1 MKPLLKLFATAA
13 LSSLALQSYAAD
25 YAVILKTLSNP
36 FWVAMEQG
44 IKEEAQ
50 KLDVEVDI
58 FSVASEG
65 DLQAQMQLFEDLN
78 NRNYKA
84 IAFAPLSPVNL
95 VQPAAAAYKKGTILV
110 NLDEKVDVKT
120 LKAAGGNVN
129 AFITTDNVKVGE
141 TGASHIITQLGAKG
155 GKVAIIEGK
164 AGNVSGEN
172 RKQGAEKAFAN
183 AENIELITS
192 QPADWDRIRALD
204 VATNILQRNKDIKGI
219 YCANDT
225 MALGAQQAVDNAGKS
240 KEIFVVGT
248 DGMPEA
254 IEMVKKGRMA
264 ATVAQDPARV
274 GAEGLA
280 VMVKAVEENKQI
292 ALDAEPEYIAVDSL
306 LITP

>member
-1 MKPLLKLFATAA
+1 MKSLLKLFATVAISA
-13 LSSLALQSYAAD
+13 LTLQVYAAD

-36 FWVAMEQG
+36 FWVAMQDG

-50 KLDVEVDI
+50 KLGVEVDV
-58 FSVASEG
+58 FAVASEG
-65 DLQAQMQLFEDLN
+65 DIQAQMQLFEDLN
-78 NRNYKA
+78 NRDYKG
-84 IAFAPLSPVNL
+84 IAFAPLSPVSL
-95 VQPAAAAYKKGTILV
+95 VQPAASAYKKGTILV
-110 NLDEKVDVKT
+110 NLDEKIDAAS

-141 TGASHIITQLGAKG
+141 TGASYIVQQLGAG
-155 GKVAIIEGK
+155 GGEVAIIEGK
-164 AGNVSGEN
+164 AGNVSGED
-172 RKQGAEKAFAN
+172 RKQGAKNAFAA
-183 AENIELITS
+183 AENIKVIAS

-204 VATNILQRNKDIKGI
+204 VATNLLQRNAGIKGI

-240 KEIFVVGT
+240 KEILVVGT

-254 IEMVKKGRMA
+254 VEMVKTGRMA

-280 VMVKAVEENKQI
+280 TMVKAVEENNQI
-292 ALDAEPEYIAVDSL
+292 SLDAEPEFIAVDSI
-306 LITP
+306 LITK

>member
-1 MKPLLKLFATAA
+1 MKSFFKILATTVLLS
-13 LSSLALQSYAAD
+13 LSFQAYSAD

-36 FWVAMEQG
+36 FWVAMQDG
-44 IKEEAQ
+44 IKEEA
-50 KLDVEVDI
+50 KRLNIEVDI
-58 FSVASEG
+58 FAVASEG

-78 NRNYKA
+78 NRDYKG

-110 NLDEKVDVKT
+110 NLDEKVDIES

-141 TGASHIITQLGAKG
+141 KGASYIVELLGSQG

-164 AGNVSGEN
+164 AGNVSGED
-172 RKQGAEKAFAN
+172 RKQGAENTFTSAP
-183 AENIELITS
+183 NIELITS

-204 VATNILQRNKDIKGI
+204 VATNILQRNNDIKGI

-240 KEIFVVGT
+240 GEVFVVGT

-254 IEMVKKGRMA
+254 IEMVEKGQMA
-264 ATVAQDPARV
+264 ATVAQDPAKV

-280 VMVKAVEENKQI
+280 LMVKAVQENNQI
-292 ALDAEPEYIAVDSL
+292 NLDADPEYIAIDSL
-306 LITP
+306 LIKK